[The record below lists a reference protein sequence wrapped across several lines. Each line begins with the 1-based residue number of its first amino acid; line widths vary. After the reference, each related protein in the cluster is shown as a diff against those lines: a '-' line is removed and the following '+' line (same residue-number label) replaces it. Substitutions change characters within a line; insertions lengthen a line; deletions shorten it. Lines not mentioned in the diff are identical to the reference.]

1 MSVLSYFSESV
12 ACDKHLRL
20 YSDRSSCISLSA
32 CGVGELV
39 GYRSIFQPMVV
50 PPSSSSVNLP
60 YLPNQLLMKPGYFS
74 LRSCVFRFVCP
85 AIETNPSD
93 YVRCLVYLY
102 VGTKT
107 VVDYY
112 LFRSYSY
119 VHKGLSAEVVVP
131 DVERLFVSSGKNVF
145 FALVFAGPSGGIQY
159 RYSVDFRYCMTFDD

>member
-1 MSVLSYFSESV
+1 MSVNCYFDDAV

-20 YSDRSSCISLSA
+20 FSDSSSSISLTA
-32 CGVGELV
+32 CGIGELS
-39 GYRSIFQPMVV
+39 GYRSFFQPMVV
-50 PPSSSSVNLP
+50 PPSSSDVNLP
-60 YLPNQLLMKPGYFS
+60 YLPNQLLMKSGYFS
-74 LRSCVFRFVCP
+74 LRSCFFRFVSP
-85 AIETNPSD
+85 AIESNPSQ

-102 VGTKT
+102 VGTKS

-131 DVERLFVSSGKNVF
+131 DIERLFVPSGKNVF
-145 FALVFAGPSGGIQY
+145 FALVFSGPSGTSY